1 MNNTLDKTHS
11 TLEQVVQ
18 QLIGLVST
26 YGIDVL
32 GAIIVLLVGLW
43 LSGWMQ
49 RAVRKVMERSSRVDA
64 TLVGFF
70 SSVARY
76 VVLIVTGMAVLD
88 RFGVETTSLVAVLG
102 AAGLAIGLALQGTL
116 SNVAAGVMLLIF
128 RPFKVGDFVEAAG
141 QAATVQELNLFF
153 TVMATLDN
161 VRITI
166 PNGQIWGATLKNF
179 SANPIRRVDFVFGIS
194 YDADID
200 KAMDTIRDLVSSD
213 ARVHKDP
220 EPFLAVSN
228 LGDSSVD
235 ITVRVWA
242 QTEDYW
248 AVNFDTIKAVKQ
260 RFDAEGIGIPFPS
273 RTIYSV
279 RADD

>member
-273 RTIYSV
+273 RTIYSG

>member
-1 MNNTLDKTHS
+1 MNNTLDMTQS

-26 YGIDVL
+26 YGMDVL

-43 LSGWMQ
+43 LSGWVQ
-49 RAVRKVMERSSRVDA
+49 RAVRKVMERSSRVEA

-70 SSVARY
+70 SSAARY

-102 AAGLAIGLALQGTL
+102 AAGLAIGLAVQGTL
-116 SNVAAGVMLLIF
+116 SNVAAGVMLLAF

-153 TVMATLDN
+153 TVMATVDN

-179 SANPIRRVDFVFGIS
+179 SANPIRRVDVVFGIS

-200 KAMDTIRDLVSSD
+200 KAMDAIRDLVSSD

-220 EPFLAVSN
+220 EPFMAVSN

-235 ITVRVWA
+235 ITVRVWS
-242 QTEDYW
+242 QTDDYW
-248 AVNFDTIKAVKQ
+248 AVKFDTIKAVKQ

-273 RTIYSV
+273 RTIYMA